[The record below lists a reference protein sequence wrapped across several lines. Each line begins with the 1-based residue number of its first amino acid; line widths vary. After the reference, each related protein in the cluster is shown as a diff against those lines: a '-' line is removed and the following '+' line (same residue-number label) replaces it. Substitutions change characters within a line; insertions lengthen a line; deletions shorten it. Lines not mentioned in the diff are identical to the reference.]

1 MGRCRMKKHI
11 QVVAAIL
18 TFEDRYLAVQ
28 RGPAKLDYISHKWE
42 FPGGKVEK
50 GESLEEAISRELEE
64 ELAITITDP
73 KFLITVEH
81 SYPDFDITMHCFVV
95 AVKSSEVILREH
107 IAQKWLEK
115 EHLMDVDWAEA
126 DIPAVQKLMN
136 Q

>member
-1 MGRCRMKKHI
+1 MKKHI
-11 QVVAAIL
+11 EVVAAIL
-18 TFEDRYLAVQ
+18 TFEKRYLAVQ

-50 GESLEEAISRELEE
+50 GESLEEAISRELQE

-73 KFLITVEH
+73 QLLITVEH

-95 AVKSSEVILREH
+95 AVQSPEIVLTEH
-107 IAQKWLEK
+107 IAQRWLEK

-126 DIPAVQKLMN
+126 DIPAVHKLMS